1 MPHFHE
7 RNIVEIKNI
16 YTTFLVNII
25 APLLYEGIKSLY
37 ENAKH
42 VDTKAKNA
50 EKTDPSVV
58 NPGILKIFQLCLKN
72 IPRWNSHLI
81 DTETKRIKEQ
91 CKCSEWFDD
100 LLKAVVKSYII
111 LLTYSAD
118 AKSCDI
124 VNNKLHETVDV
135 NFFIHN
141 CYIECAKIFFNYPEI
156 FYHEYST
163 LEIKRNQRE
172 AIEIIKK
179 AIEEAIKNML
189 PIKMILQEYLSNDY
203 IKDDNN
209 LVVDNMSE
217 SHFMNLKSMIHRD
230 LGEEDINKF
239 DDGENQDNP
248 VVQSL
253 LVEENSKNIT
263 SDAQIENTNNE
274 ILNELNEVEKNLDTQ
289 DELQQKLNDPSY
301 ITSPKPIK
309 MKKENKMTNV
319 RVELVP
325 ENNKSEPAELS
336 VIKENSDNNIH
347 EFEIDIDDKINNKD
361 DKFFNT
367 LLHV

>member
-16 YTTFLVNII
+16 YTTFLVNIL

-37 ENAKH
+37 ENAGRIN
-42 VDTKAKNA
+42 TKAQNA
-50 EKTDPSVV
+50 EKTNPDIV
-58 NPGILKIFQLCLKN
+58 NLGILKIFQLCLKG
-72 IPRWNSHLI
+72 IPQWNNHLI

-100 LLKAVVKSYII
+100 LLKAVVKSYIV

-156 FYHEYST
+156 FYHGYPT

-203 IKDDNN
+203 IRDDKND
-209 LVVDNMSE
+209 VDNNMSE
-217 SHFMNLKSMIHRD
+217 SHFMNLKSMVERD
-230 LGEEDINKF
+230 VGNNINNF
-239 DDGENQDNP
+239 DDGENYENQDGRLN
-248 VVQSL
+248 QSL
-253 LVEENSKNIT
+253 LVEESPKNIT
-263 SDAQIENTNNE
+263 TDAQIEHTNNE

-289 DELQQKLNDPSY
+289 DELQKKLNDPGY

-309 MKKENKMTNV
+309 MKKIDKMNNV
-319 RVELVP
+319 RVELIP
-325 ENNKSEPAELS
+325 EDGPVEDEPI
-336 VIKENSDNNIH
+336 VKENEEIPELEINVDN
-347 EFEIDIDDKINNKD
+347 KINNKD
-361 DKFFNT
+361 DKFFNN
-367 LLHV
+367 LLDV